1 MGSIRREEWF
11 DESTATTGEGQAE
24 AGQAE
29 ACVAEKF
36 WADIPGIFVQIWPL
50 NSIEQEET

>member
-1 MGSIRREEWF
+1 MGSTRQERWF
-11 DESTATTGEGQAE
+11 DESTTTTGEGEAE